1 MRKRNNLVMQHT
13 ETKDELRTKL
23 KEALGELTDTQE
35 QNSTLLE
42 VQGVLINRIK
52 QLEAQV
58 AN

>member
-1 MRKRNNLVMQHT
+1 MQQT
-13 ETKDELRTKL
+13 ETKEQLRAKL
-23 KEALGELTDTQE
+23 KDALGELPDTQE

>member
-1 MRKRNNLVMQHT
+1 MQHT

-23 KEALGELTDTQE
+23 KDALGELIDTQE